1 MSFKLVPFESL
12 GAVSYSPSIVT
23 MALFCI
29 ICEIKRDIGRKSW
42 LFHTPLHSTP
52 PLGGRRRNIV
62 TLFGTGKL
70 EWWGHPV
77 VKKNNRLDTLLACDG
92 RTDRQTNRRTDIL
105 PRHSRHYAQASRGK
119 KLLIDAYKRWEFRKN
134 TASESPWGTN
144 VGQNSNFWQLW
155 GLYFHI
161 SAPITMRVSM
171 GEPGAKFH
179 VHRATSR
186 PCRAKNPFLDQWVKT
201 IPAWLRLAQA
211 CR

>member
-1 MSFKLVPFESL
+1 MTF
-12 GAVSYSPSIVT
+12 SY
-23 MALFCI
+23 
-29 ICEIKRDIGRKSW
+29 
-42 LFHTPLHSTP
+42 PLAFDAPVRGSSS
-52 PLGGRRRNIV
+52 
-62 TLFGTGKL
+62 
-70 EWWGHPV
+70 EYCHPV
-77 VKKNNRLDTLLACDG
+77 WYGKTRMVGPPGGEKKNNRLDTLLACDG